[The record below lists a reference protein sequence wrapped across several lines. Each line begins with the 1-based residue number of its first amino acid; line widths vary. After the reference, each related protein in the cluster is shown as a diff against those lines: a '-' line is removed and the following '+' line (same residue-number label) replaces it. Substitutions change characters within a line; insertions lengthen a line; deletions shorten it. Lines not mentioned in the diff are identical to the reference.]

1 MENNPDAGTFS
12 RKHCNRSTDSLSRKI
27 FDGISFP
34 PQSKDLLQLPEIALG
49 FHPISFIE
57 LYYNYTKVPFSLLF
71 LKNFLKNIHHFLAG
85 TKYWGID
92 DF

>member
-1 MENNPDAGTFS
+1 M
-12 RKHCNRSTDSLSRKI
+12 H
-27 FDGISFP
+27 
-34 PQSKDLLQLPEIALG
+34 
-49 FHPISFIE
+49 
-57 LYYNYTKVPFSLLF
+57 YNYTKVPFSLLF